1 MITIKSLSKTSFDD
15 IFIAFQEAFKDY
27 EMQLNKIEL
36 QTMLNRRGFEP
47 DLSFGAFQKNR
58 LVAFTFN
65 GIGRY
70 QGLKTAYDTGTG
82 TLKEYRGQGLAT
94 RVFEFSLPILREAKV
109 QQYLLEVL
117 QHNKKAISVYEKLG
131 FKISREF
138 NYFVQDQDKVNLKLK
153 PLDPSYRIHPV
164 DLDGEEAIAGFWDFT
179 PSWQNDFNAINRKAG
194 DFKMVGTYYKSNLVG
209 YCILEILSGDLTQIA
224 VDKPYRSL
232 GIGSHML
239 REIIQYNKH
248 PSIKV
253 INTEIEC
260 KSITQFLESR
270 SVPLRGKQYEMVLRI
285 SK

>member
-1 MITIKSLSKTSFDD
+1 MIEIKSLNKTSFDV
-15 IFIAFQEAFKDY
+15 IFKAFQEAFKDY
-27 EMQLNKIEL
+27 EMQLNKVEL
-36 QTMLNRRGFEP
+36 QTMLHRRGFVP
-47 DLSFGAFQKNR
+47 DLSFGAFQNKR

-94 RVFEFSLPILREAKV
+94 RVFEFSLPFLRKAKV

-138 NYFVQDQDKVNLKLK
+138 NYFVQDQEKVNLKLE
-153 PLDPSYRIHPV
+153 PLDPSYQIQPV
-164 DLDGEEAIAGFWDFT
+164 VLNGDKSIAGFWDFA

-194 DFKMVGTYYKSNLVG
+194 DFKMVGAYYKNSLIG
-209 YCILEILSGDLTQIA
+209 YCILETQSGDLTQIA

-239 REIIQYNKH
+239 REILRYNQH
-248 PSIKV
+248 PSIKA
-253 INTEIEC
+253 INTEIDC
-260 KSITQFLESR
+260 TSITDFLESR
-270 SVPLRGKQYEMVLRI
+270 SIPLRGKQFEMVLRI
-285 SK
+285 D